1 MKASGTMFPDHT
13 FSGSCCCWRHAVIAP
28 LTIFVS
34 TLRKGSMSETISDT
48 SGHILTSEM
57 TDAEGRLEVPEGC

>member
-1 MKASGTMFPDHT
+1 MYLHKWIVDVAGLF
-13 FSGSCCCWRHAVIAP
+13 
-28 LTIFVS
+28 